1 MGLIVTALKVLFL
14 LTQFLIR
21 VKKVLSDTK
30 IKVLGKGLGFSSKPL
45 FMNDADLEI
54 NFDEFARNMWCKFYF
69 KNESQD
75 IPSELS
81 TYKPKSTWNSPKYSP
96 ALELFLSKFKEDI
109 FSVLPGHLKKFNV
122 NREEYL
128 TMRSLQNDRSIIIK
142 PADKRSEVSV

>member
-1 MGLIVTALKVLFL
+1 
-14 LTQFLIR
+14 
-21 VKKVLSDTK
+21 
-30 IKVLGKGLGFSSKPL
+30 
-45 FMNDADLEI
+45 MNDADLEI
-54 NFDEFARNMWCKFYF
+54 NFDAFARNMWCKFYF

-75 IPSELS
+75 ISSELS
-81 TYKPKSTWNSPKYSP
+81 TYKPKSTWNSPKCSL
-96 ALELFLSKFKEDI
+96 ALELFLSKFKDDI